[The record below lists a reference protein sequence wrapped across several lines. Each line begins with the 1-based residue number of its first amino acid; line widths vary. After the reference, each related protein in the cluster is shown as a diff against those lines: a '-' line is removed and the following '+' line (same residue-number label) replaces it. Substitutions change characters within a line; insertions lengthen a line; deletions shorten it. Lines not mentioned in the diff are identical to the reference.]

1 MTSEEETARLRAM
14 ADQIHE
20 LREERD
26 ALQAS
31 LDEKDRAEQYRA
43 HGDGLSWRLPFSLA
57 DEVATKHLPVPR
69 LEVRWRGLK
78 MGRYERCALQGL
90 VIRSYAERDEPTFL
104 PLGRTS
110 QGGSAPRDRLETP
123 WRMGVEV
130 LADMLDLGLR
140 GFVVSEPGDGG
151 HDGFAVREIAF
162 PAPEDMAIGL
172 RQRWTE
178 KRP

>member
-1 MTSEEETARLRAM
+1 MAKAALRAGLTPDIVTIVGT
-14 ADQIHE
+14 AASVVGALTLFPVGE
-20 LREERD
+20 LFT
-26 ALQAS
+26 
-31 LDEKDRAEQYRA
+31 
-43 HGDGLSWRLPFSLA
+43 G
-57 DEVATKHLPVPR
+57 T
-69 LEVRWRGLK
+69 
-78 MGRYERCALQGL
+78 L
-90 VIRSYAERDEPTFL
+90 VVWFF
-104 PLGRTS
+104 
-110 QGGSAPRDRLETP
+110 
-123 WRMGVEV
+123 V